1 MAKHTTRFDFL
12 FLGNTG
18 TQAAGWGI
26 VLTNNPSNTYKD
38 FYPNPYSYTGN
49 DDPHNTIQ
57 PVYGVYRYERVS

>member
-1 MAKHTTRFDFL
+1 MAKHTIRFDFL
-12 FLGNTG
+12 FSGDKG
-18 TQAAGWGI
+18 TKAAAWGI

-49 DDPHNTIQ
+49 DEPHNTIQ